1 MLDLIAVICSFFLVT
16 LKIGGN
22 MSFLPPL
29 SKEQEREAF
38 EKMKLGDK
46 KARATLIERN
56 LRLVAHI
63 VKKYSGTY
71 DQDDL
76 LSIGTIGLIKAVDSY
91 NPQSGTRFATYGA
104 KCLQNEIFMY
114 FRTLKKT
121 GAEVSINE
129 PIDTDKN
136 GNALTY
142 MDVVSCDDDICETI
156 DRKLKSAAALRAIG
170 EALTDREREI
180 ICYRYG
186 LFGYPQKT
194 QREIAELLEISRS
207 YVSRI
212 EKTALKKLE
221 NALIR

>member
-1 MLDLIAVICSFFLVT
+1 MLDVIAVICSFFLVT

-29 SKEQEREAF
+29 SQKEERECF
-38 EKMKLGDK
+38 ERMKMGDK

-63 VKKYSGTY
+63 VKKYSGNF

-76 LSIGTIGLIKAVDSY
+76 LSIGTVGLIKAVDSF
-91 NPQSGTRFATYGA
+91 NPKSETRFATYGA

-142 MDVVSCDDDICETI
+142 MDVVACDDDICETI
-156 DRKLKSAAALRAIG
+156 DRKIKSAKALKAVG
-170 EALTDREREI
+170 ETLTDREREI

-186 LFGYPQKT
+186 IFGYPVKP
-194 QREIAELLEISRS
+194 QREIAELLGISRS

-212 EKTALKKLE
+212 EQLALKKLE
-221 NALIR
+221 KALI

>member
-1 MLDLIAVICSFFLVT
+1 MLDLIAIICSFFLVT

-22 MSFLPPL
+22 MNFLPPL
-29 SKEQEREAF
+29 SAKEEKECF
-38 EKMKLGDK
+38 EKMKNGDK
-46 KARATLIERN
+46 RARAMLIERN

-63 VKKYSGTY
+63 VKKYCGRC

-91 NPQSGTRFATYGA
+91 KIESGTRFATYA
-104 KCLQNEIFMY
+104 SKCLQNEIFMY
-114 FRTLKKT
+114 FRSLKKT

-136 GNALTY
+136 GNFLTY
-142 MDVVSCDDDICETI
+142 MDVISSDDNICEQI
-156 DRKLKSAAALRAIG
+156 DEKIKSAKALRAVG
-170 EALTDREREI
+170 ESLSARERTI

-186 LFGYPQKT
+186 LFGYPVKT
-194 QREIAELLEISRS
+194 QREIALSLNISRS

-221 NALIR
+221 KAIN

>member
-29 SKEQEREAF
+29 SPKEERECF
-38 EKMKLGDK
+38 EKMKKGDK

-63 VKKYSGTY
+63 VKKYSGSY

-91 NPQSGTRFATYGA
+91 SLESGTRFATYGA

-114 FRTLKKT
+114 FRSLKKT

-142 MDVVSCDDDICETI
+142 MDVVSCDDDICEQI
-156 DRKLKSAAALRAIG
+156 DRKIKSAKALRAVG
-170 EALTDREREI
+170 ESLTEREREI

-186 LFGYPQKT
+186 LFGYPVKT
-194 QREIAELLEISRS
+194 QREIAALLGISRS

-212 EKTALKKLE
+212 EKIALKKLE
-221 NALIR
+221 KVLI

>member
-29 SKEQEREAF
+29 TPKEERECF
-38 EKMKLGDK
+38 ERMKMGDK
-46 KARATLIERN
+46 KARSVLIERN

-76 LSIGTIGLIKAVDSY
+76 LSIGTIGLIKAVDSF
-91 NPQSGTRFATYGA
+91 NIESGTRFATYGA

-114 FRTLKKT
+114 FRSLKKT
-121 GAEVSINE
+121 GAEISINE

-142 MDVVSCDDDICETI
+142 LDVVSTDEDICEQI
-156 DRKLKSAAALRAIG
+156 DRKIKSAKALRAVG
-170 EALTDREREI
+170 ESLTDREREI
-180 ICYRYG
+180 ICHRYG
-186 LFGYPQKT
+186 LFGYPVKT
-194 QREIAELLEISRS
+194 QREIAVILGISRS

-212 EKTALKKLE
+212 EKIALKKLE
-221 NALIR
+221 KVLI

>member
-1 MLDLIAVICSFFLVT
+1 MLDVIAVICSFFLVT

-29 SKEQEREAF
+29 SQKEERECF
-38 EKMKLGDK
+38 ERMKMGDK

-63 VKKYSGTY
+63 VKKYSGNF

-76 LSIGTIGLIKAVDSY
+76 LSIGTVGLIKAVDSF
-91 NPQSGTRFATYGA
+91 NPKSETRFATYGA

-142 MDVVSCDDDICETI
+142 MDVVACDDDICETI
-156 DRKLKSAAALRAIG
+156 DRKIKSAKALKAVG
-170 EALTDREREI
+170 ETLTDREREI

-186 LFGYPQKT
+186 IFGYPVKT
-194 QREIAELLEISRS
+194 QREIAELLGISRS

-212 EKTALKKLE
+212 EKLALKKLE
-221 NALIR
+221 KALI

>member
-29 SKEQEREAF
+29 SPKEEMECF

-63 VKKYSGTY
+63 VKKYSGTC

-76 LSIGTIGLIKAVDSY
+76 LSIGTIGLIKAVDSF
-91 NPQSGTRFATYGA
+91 NPASGTRFATYGA
-104 KCLQNEIFMY
+104 KCLQNEVFMY
-114 FRTLKKT
+114 FRSLKKT

-129 PIDTDKN
+129 PIDTDQS
-136 GNALTY
+136 GNSLTY
-142 MDVVSCDDDICETI
+142 MDIVSTDDDICEQI
-156 DRKLKSAAALRAIG
+156 DRKIKSAKALRAVG
-170 EALTDREREI
+170 ESLTPREREI

-186 LFGYPQKT
+186 LFDHPVKT
-194 QREIAELLEISRS
+194 QREIAVMLGISRS

-212 EKTALKKLE
+212 EKLALKKLE
-221 NALIR
+221 KVLI

>member
-22 MSFLPPL
+22 MSFPPPL
-29 SKEQEREAF
+29 SPKE
-38 EKMKLGDK
+38 EKECFIRMKLGDK

-63 VKKYSGTY
+63 VKKYSGSY

-76 LSIGTIGLIKAVDSY
+76 LSIGTIGLIKAVDSF
-91 NPQSGTRFATYGA
+91 NVESGTRFATYGA

-114 FRTLKKT
+114 FRILKKT

-142 MDVVSCDDDICETI
+142 MDIVSCEDDICETI
-156 DRKLKSAAALRAIG
+156 DRKKSRLSFSEWVFRNGI
-170 EALTDREREI
+170 R
-180 ICYRYG
+180 
-186 LFGYPQKT
+186 LFAP
-194 QREIAELLEISRS
+194 
-207 YVSRI
+207 
-212 EKTALKKLE
+212 
-221 NALIR
+221 LI